1 MMSTRCVFEVAV
13 LFLAIAALLLLWTL
27 ACRPTLCIS
36 ALYLAICFA
45 ILIRETLLTVTGHVP
60 CGLPTF
66 GSECAETQC
75 QQKSYFLFFETGCA
89 KHLCVRTERLE
100 VQSVF
105 KVPASELHTVWL
117 ITGLAFAWATL
128 LLTAFQLKQWMTPV
142 FGGLPAER
150 GHSIARLTAIV
161 LLLPATY
168 GVCAAGALRVIT
180 TNREDTWTAEALLDV
195 AELFS
200 AIALYSFQ
208 RLLIVYV
215 DVLHAD
221 SPKADVKVEPDQIRH
236 SFQKVMSVGI
246 QQYVVLQFVCNSILV
261 AVKAWDWLHPS
272 SCEDALQGMM
282 QYVFPR
288 HNISLA
294 INEAKLRDTIH
305 TRTSSLACEDVWNA
319 TSLLMVVADFF
330 TCSIAL
336 FAVLQYEHAFNDALR
351 PVRPFW
357 KFWGVKG
364 LLSVNFMQTSVLT
377 ALGFLLAS
385 ETPSYVRTFLNYYLL
400 SAESL
405 ALALLNLWAYPVK
418 HPRPAREKVD
428 FVDELQDDESSR
440 TARPPLEIEAPAPS
454 AETLGRKQSA

>member
-1 MMSTRCVFEVAV
+1 MPVNESALRGYDHLQNLHLLFAV
-13 LFLAIAALLLLWTL
+13 GDRGFLAGTIAMSEKAEAYGNLRHTDFHSLLNLQQRPRDFSAPTKKTSASVLHKGLKSRPRLGSVAIGSSEGFSSGAALGATASFAPSESCETAL
-27 ACRPTLCIS
+27 ASGEAGERIPV
-36 ALYLAICFA
+36 A
-45 ILIRETLLTVTGHVP
+45 
-60 CGLPTF
+60 
-66 GSECAETQC
+66 
-75 QQKSYFLFFETGCA
+75 KSYFLFFETGCA
-89 KHLCVRTERLE
+89 KHKCIRSERLE

-105 KVPASELHTVWL
+105 KVYGDYSAKVWL
-117 ITGLAFAWATL
+117 ITGLAFAWGTL
-128 LLTAFQLKQWMTPV
+128 LLTALQVRQWMTPV
-142 FGGLPAER
+142 FGLLQPDR
-150 GHSIARLTAIV
+150 GHSIARLTAVV

-180 TNREDTWTAEALLDV
+180 TNREDTWTAEALMDV

-221 SPKADVKVEPDQIRH
+221 SPKAAVKAEPDQIRH

-246 QQYVVLQFVCNSILV
+246 QQYVVLQFACNSILV
-261 AVKAWDWLHPS
+261 AVKAWDWVHPS

-282 QYVFPR
+282 GYVFPR

-294 INEAKLRDTIH
+294 VNEAKLRDTIH

-319 TSLLMVVADFF
+319 ISLLMVVADFF

-336 FAVLQYEHAFNDALR
+336 FAVLQYEHAFSDALR

-364 LLSVNFMQTSVLT
+364 LLSVNFMQTSILT
-377 ALGFLLAS
+377 APCLRFR
-385 ETPSYVRTFLNYYLL
+385 V
-400 SAESL
+400 
-405 ALALLNLWAYPVK
+405 
-418 HPRPAREKVD
+418 
-428 FVDELQDDESSR
+428 
-440 TARPPLEIEAPAPS
+440 
-454 AETLGRKQSA
+454 